1 MQSQR
6 PPIPE
11 FLKQWRD
18 WIKAGPPRCCHTCE
32 HYKNDGRCAV
42 FDMVPPVEFAE
53 TVDLCQ
59 QWEQEIP
66 W

>member
-1 MQSQR
+1 MKSQR

-42 FDMVPPVEFAE
+42 FDMVPPAEFAA
-53 TVDLCQ
+53 TVDRCQ